1 MFMFIFLFAC
11 LVSKGLNVAYTVDN
25 PSHAW
30 IELSESAA
38 DRAWRNPKYNSLIYV
53 KANCGN
59 YFEDR
64 TLQDSLLSLTRGLHT
79 RPPISTESIM
89 ISNREGLFRVL
100 DSELDGVPVRLGIL
114 VVNKNNC
121 LYDFLLISPQKSF
134 EESIGDFMNTAQSL
148 DTDINLNR
156 QQKR

>member
-1 MFMFIFLFAC
+1 MFMVIFLFAC
-11 LVSKGLNVAYTVDN
+11 LVSKGLNVAYTVDH
-25 PSHAW
+25 PSNTW
-30 IELSESAA
+30 VELSDSAA

-79 RPPISTESIM
+79 RPPISTENIV
-89 ISNREGLFRVL
+89 ISNREGLFRVQ

-114 VVNKNNC
+114 VVSKNNC

-134 EESIGDFMNTAQSL
+134 KDSIGDFMNTAQSL
-148 DTDINLNR
+148 NTDVNLNR
-156 QQKR
+156 SKKQ